1 MKWQKLQ
8 GIIKHWGVPLIT
20 APSIAFL
27 VGAGSFLGAFKLL
40 EEAVRDEFFR
50 RRPLDPPS
58 EEIVVVTIDEP
69 DIAAVGDWPIPDGVL
84 AELLSK
90 VRSQQPAVIGMDMF
104 RDLPE
109 EPGHEQL
116 LEVFRTTPH
125 LIGVEKIIGDRVG
138 PPPVLQ
144 ELGQVALA
152 NVIVDS
158 DGNIR
163 RALLSAQDGNE
174 VKLTLATRVA
184 LMYLEETQGINL
196 EMLNAEQQKLKLGQG
211 IFTPLKSGDAGY
223 REQDDLGGY
232 QILMNWRGPIS
243 AFKTV
248 SMTEVL
254 TGNIEPEI
262 MRDRIVLI
270 GSSADSVKDFFQT
283 PYSGATFEELGP
295 MPGVVVHANLASQII
310 SSALSGRPL
319 MRGLSAMAEWLW
331 ISIWSGIGVAG
342 TWLLE
347 SKKHQQRQLIVSQ
360 ILLAN
365 VGAGL
370 LLIGTAYRV
379 FLQGIVLPVISPL
392 TALSIGAI
400 VTTNLYKQ
408 WKLKLAN
415 SQLAAAN
422 QQLEEYSRTLEYKVE
437 ERTLQ
442 LKEAKEEAEAAKEA
456 ADAANSAKS
465 QFLSSMSHEL
475 RTPLN
480 GILGYAQIFQ
490 QDRNLDKPQKEGI
503 NVIHQCGTHLL
514 ELINDILDLS
524 KIEARKMELYPKEI
538 HLPTFLQGVIEMCRI
553 KASEKGISFTYQGD
567 RDLPEGIYAD
577 EKRLRQI
584 LINLLGNAIK
594 FTDNGGV
601 TLKIE
606 MLNDGQKTQGDP
618 NPKKRFHFQVED
630 TGVGMSPE
638 QVAKIFLPFEQ
649 VGETSRR
656 SQGTGLGL
664 AIGQQIAEMMGAKIQ
679 VRSKLGAGT
688 TFWFD
693 LDVPAINTSQAT
705 DTYLG
710 IIKEYV
716 GKRRQILL
724 VDENWENQVILRR
737 FLEPIGF
744 IIWDAGNGEEGLEM
758 ASKKRPDLIISD
770 MFMPVMDGVEMI
782 RRLRTKPEFK
792 QLPII
797 ASSASA
803 YESDRQ
809 KSREAG
815 CDDFLPKPIVTE
827 HLLEKLQ
834 GHLGLEWIYEQPIE
848 TVQSESKKPA
858 EIVPPAEVLTEIYEL
873 SRGGLFFNIEDIIV
887 KLQQEDDKF
896 IWFSQKILQ
905 FTEEF
910 EGEKIQVF
918 IEPYLS
924 DRS

>member
-1 MKWQKLQ
+1 MWQKLQ
-8 GIIKHWGVPLIT
+8 GRIEQWRVPLIT

-27 VGAGSFLGAFKLL
+27 VSAGSFLGAFQLL

-116 LEVFRTTPH
+116 LEVFRTMPN
-125 LIGVEKIIGDRVG
+125 LIGVEKIIGNRVG

-152 NVIVDS
+152 NVILDS

-184 LMYLEETQGINL
+184 LMYLETQGITL
-196 EMLNAEQQKLKLGQG
+196 EMFNEEQQKLKLGQA

-223 REQDDLGGY
+223 REKDDLGGY
-232 QILMNWRGPIS
+232 QILMNWRGPITS
-243 AFKTV
+243 FETV
-248 SMTEVL
+248 SMTSVL
-254 TGNIEPEI
+254 TGQVEPGK

-283 PYSGATFEELGP
+283 PYSGAPFAHLGP

-319 MRGLSAMAEWLW
+319 MRGLTAMETWLW
-331 ISIWSGIGVAG
+331 ISIWSVIGVVG

-360 ILLAN
+360 MLLAN

-370 LLIGTAYRV
+370 LLIGTAYLV
-379 FLQGIVLPVISPL
+379 FLQGTLLPVVAPL
-392 TALSIGAI
+392 TALSLGAI

-408 WKLKLAN
+408 WELKLAN

-437 ERTLQ
+437 ERTVQ

-490 QDRNLDKPQKEGI
+490 QDRSLDKPQKDGI

-553 KASEKGISFTYQGD
+553 KASQKGISFTYEGD
-567 RDLPEGIYAD
+567 RELPEGIYED
-577 EKRLRQI
+577 EKRLRQV

-601 TLKIE
+601 TLQIKI
-606 MLNDGQKTQGDP
+606 MHDGGKKESEPSP
-618 NPKKRFHFQVED
+618 NLLLRFQVED

-664 AIGQQIAEMMGAKIQ
+664 AISQQIAEMMGANIQ
-679 VRSKLGAGT
+679 VRSFLGAGT

-705 DTYLG
+705 DTDLG

-716 GKRRQILL
+716 GKQRKILL
-724 VDENWENQVILRR
+724 VDDNWENKVILRR
-737 FLEPIGF
+737 LLEPIGF
-744 IIWDAGNGEEGLEM
+744 IIWEAGNGEEGLEM

-782 RRLRTKPEFK
+782 RRLRSKAEFK

-834 GHLGLEWIYEQPIE
+834 AHLKLEWIYEQPIE
-848 TVQSESKKPA
+848 TVQSESKKLA

-873 SRGGLFFNIEDIIV
+873 SRGGLFFNIEDLIA
-887 KLQQEDDKF
+887 KLQQEDDKY
-896 IWFSQKILQ
+896 IWFAQKILQ

-910 EGEKIQVF
+910 EGEKIQLF
-918 IEPYLS
+918 LEPYLS